1 MSEGAT
7 AHGSTYKIYW
17 VTWGIL
23 LVITVAMLAAEKF
36 HLPRVFL
43 VLFLVVFMLVKA
55 TMITGNF
62 MHLRY
67 EQRNLAFI
75 VALGLLVT
83 SAILFSFLLESIFL
97 SLFGGAIGAI
107 ASMAMGFVRIS
118 TMNFATWSEIV
129 FALFDAVAPKH
140 VVEVGAFHGKG
151 TRDMLDWTR
160 RAGATGRDGRNPGQ
174 GDGRGQGGRLAMG
187 RGRRTARTAEYVGGS
202 GKACRTSETLASPRA

>member
-7 AHGSTYKIYW
+7 AHGSPYKIYW

-36 HLPRVFL
+36 HLPRLFL

-75 VALGLLVT
+75 VGAGLLVT
-83 SAILFSFLLESIFL
+83 SAILFSFLTPESF
-97 SLFGGAIGAI
+97 SVKARQ
-107 ASMAMGFVRIS
+107 SQP
-118 TMNFATWSEIV
+118 
-129 FALFDAVAPKH
+129 APVPAAAPAYH
-140 VVEVGAFHGKG
+140 
-151 TRDMLDWTR
+151 
-160 RAGATGRDGRNPGQ
+160 P
-174 GDGRGQGGRLAMG
+174 
-187 RGRRTARTAEYVGGS
+187 
-202 GKACRTSETLASPRA
+202 